1 MFLDWLLET
10 EKATIRYEDLKML
23 TQDSYQAGVNEDE
36 NMHIGRILRKK
47 TTTGQTRRI
56 DVGLVSILCV
66 KMMTCH
72 KK

>member
-36 NMHIGRILRKK
+36 NLPYWQNTTEEDHHWTDTADRRRSRINIVR
-47 TTTGQTRRI
+47 QND
-56 DVGLVSILCV
+56 DVP
-66 KMMTCH
+66 
-72 KK
+72 